1 VPTFRPDETTELSFG
16 LGPSPY
22 GIGVFALHAIA
33 AGTPLK
39 LCGDDEAE
47 ISHTVPVAEVPEA
60 LLKYCIPVSATEV
73 IRPNDFGC
81 MQMIWYVNHSFAP
94 NAGHE
99 GFRYRALR
107 DIAEGEEITID
118 YNTLGIPAELCE
130 DYFRKD

>member
-1 VPTFRPDETTELSFG
+1 MPAFRPDETTDLSFA
-16 LGPSPY
+16 LGPSPW
-22 GIGVFALHAIA
+22 GIGVFALHAIV
-33 AGTPLK
+33 AGTALK

-47 ISHTVPVAEVPEA
+47 ISHTVSIEAVPEA

-94 NAGHE
+94 NAAHE

-118 YNTLGIPAELCE
+118 YNTLGIPPELCE

>member
-1 VPTFRPDETTELSFG
+1 MPTLRPDVTSELSFG
-16 LGPSPY
+16 LGPSPF
-22 GIGVFALHAIA
+22 GIGVFALHAIT

-47 ISHTVPVAEVPEA
+47 ISRTVPVAEVPEA

-94 NAGHE
+94 NAAHE

-118 YNTLGIPAELCE
+118 YNTLGIPPELCE
-130 DYFRKD
+130 NYFRKD

>member
-47 ISHTVPVAEVPEA
+47 ISHTVPVETVPEA
-60 LLKYCIPVSATEV
+60 LLKYCIAVSATEV
-73 IRPNDFGC
+73 IRPNDFSR
-81 MQMIWYVNHSFAP
+81 MEMIWYVNHSAEP
-94 NAGHE
+94 NAAHE

-118 YNTLGIPAELCE
+118 YNTLGIPPELCE